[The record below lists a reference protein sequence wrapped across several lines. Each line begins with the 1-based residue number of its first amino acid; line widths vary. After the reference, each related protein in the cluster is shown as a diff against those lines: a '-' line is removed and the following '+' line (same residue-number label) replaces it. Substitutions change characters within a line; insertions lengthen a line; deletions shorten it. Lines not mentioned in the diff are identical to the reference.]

1 MRDYEAVR
9 RGEGRKLAPEN
20 YRVLPFQPG
29 PGERAAEWRVRAAGF
44 RTLRRA
50 LRTWTGPGEAP
61 LKACDLGAGNGWLSN
76 RLALAGLAVAA
87 VDLSSNTFDGLGCR
101 KYYDSSFVCA
111 QAEFDHLPFQAEQFD
126 LAVFNAS
133 LHYSTDVEVTVAE
146 ALRVLRPEG
155 RIVVLDSPVYRRAE
169 SGIQMVREREQ
180 DFERRYGCRSNSLES
195 ENFLTFDRLE
205 ELATSLSLSWETLQP
220 SYGLKWHLRLW
231 KESLLGHREPARFM
245 LLVGKIRAGRGSGRE
260 AD

>member
-1 MRDYEAVR
+1 M
-9 RGEGRKLAPEN
+9 
-20 YRVLPFQPG
+20 
-29 PGERAAEWRVRAAGF
+29 
-44 RTLRRA
+44 
-50 LRTWTGPGEAP
+50 
-61 LKACDLGAGNGWLSN
+61 
-76 RLALAGLAVAA
+76 
-87 VDLSSNTFDGLGCR
+87 
-101 KYYDSSFVCA
+101 
-111 QAEFDHLPFQAEQFD
+111 
-126 LAVFNAS
+126 FNAS